1 MDKGNSN
8 REQQL
13 SINYH
18 SLSVKEALKELKS
31 SENGLTNHE
40 AEMRLHQHG
49 FNELKGEERTHPVR
63 ILLQQFSSPLVWM
76 LLVALAISLFLA
88 MRETGSTTLQQYAD
102 AIVIGA
108 IVLLNSVLGF
118 VQEFKAERSIEALK
132 KMVSLKAKVLRNGKE
147 AKIDSK
153 FLVPGDILVLTAGDK
168 VPADARILE
177 AYSLYTQESSLTGES
192 LPVGK
197 SIETLPEKTPL
208 ADRKNMVY
216 SSTAIPKG
224 RGKALITN
232 IGMSTE
238 VGKIAKLIKE
248 SPQEATPLQKKLR
261 DLGKYLI
268 LAVIMIVLVVF
279 IIRLLS
285 GESLVET
292 LLIAIALAIAA
303 IPEGL
308 PAVITI
314 SLAVGVQ
321 RMSQR
326 NALVRHLPSVE
337 TLGSVNVI
345 CTDKT
350 GTLTHDEM
358 TVTKIWASGTV
369 YDVSGS
375 GYGTEG
381 AFYVDTKLADPK
393 PLQLLLKIGSLCSDA
408 VVEDKKENNKDGQK
422 NVVGDPT
429 EAALVI
435 AAEKAGFTKKELQKN
450 EPRIDEIPFLSERK
464 MMTTIH
470 KAPKGT
476 VSYTKGAAD
485 VVIERCNRILV
496 NGTVQRLD
504 RAMKKEVYA
513 QNELFAKEALR
524 VLGFAYKDTFTDS
537 ASAEKEMIFVGL
549 QAMIDPPRKEAKKSI
564 ALCKKAGIKVIMI
577 TGDHLGTAKAI
588 AEQLGIE
595 GKAVSGQDLEQMPNL
610 KKEIEKIGVFARVN
624 PEHKLQIVTALKEKG
639 YIVAMTGDG
648 VNDAPALKKADI
660 GIAMGKTGTDVA
672 KEAADMV
679 LADDNF
685 TSIVNAVEEGRGIF
699 DTIKKFVN
707 YLLSSNLGEILVIF
721 FASILQL
728 PLPLTAIQILW
739 VNMITDGLPATALS
753 VDPHSAGI
761 MERPPKSA
769 KESILSKELRWSI
782 ILIGSLIGI
791 VCTVLFWL
799 YQASGAQKARTIVF
813 TSLVVFELVRLQTI
827 RSEFKL
833 GIFSNKWLIAAVA
846 ASILLHLLTIYT
858 PLSSFFKTV
867 PLNLVDWAVLAV
879 AGAVLF
885 GTYMLIQLLRRKIRK

>member
-450 EPRIDEIPFLSERK
+450 EPLIDEIPFLSERK

-476 VSYTKGAAD
+476 VSYPKGAAD

-549 QAMIDPPRKEAKKSI
+549 QAMIDPPRKEAQKSI